1 MLNYYTRLEVNEKFD
16 KDVLLEMVFY
26 WLENTRNNM
35 PGMLYEGKIPLSY
48 EVDKKKITI
57 DCFKDLN
64 LMTIQF
70 VIN

>member
-35 PGMLYEGKIPLSY
+35 PGMLYEGKIPFSY